1 MIRKCEIQIE
11 RTLLDAGNI
20 VGIDERIH
28 DPAIVRTIIRPS
40 CIAAG
45 SCRIERPCIKLALR
59 CNHKPLGHT
68 CELERFCPA
77 GFCIGHVAIDLIRN
91 TDHIVIEIATRNH
104 VIPCLIFALH
114 IREQHRS
121 LTLEHLRIRTVCRPV
136 SYTHLSYTYEG
147 AVSPALD
154 RVSVTFPQGWTGI
167 IGDNGCGKST
177 LARVATGL
185 IVPDEGSVAPKLF
198 AAYCPQDTSIAPA
211 ELSDLATDWGS
222 EALQIRDALGIE
234 DAWLW
239 DYERL
244 SGGQK
249 KRIQIACALWQRPDV
264 LVLDEPTNDLDA
276 QTRECV
282 LQSLRPVS
290 YTHLDVYKRQII
302 IW

>member
-1 MIRKCEIQIE
+1 MQ
-11 RTLLDAGNI
+11 LNLSNI
-20 VGIDERIH
+20 
-28 DPAIVRTIIRPS
+28 
-40 CIAAG
+40 
-45 SCRIERPCIKLALR
+45 
-59 CNHKPLGHT
+59 
-68 CELERFCPA
+68 
-77 GFCIGHVAIDLIRN
+77 
-91 TDHIVIEIATRNH
+91 
-104 VIPCLIFALH
+104 
-114 IREQHRS
+114 
-121 LTLEHLRIRTVCRPV
+121 
-136 SYTHLSYTYEG
+136 SYTYEG
-147 AVSPALD
+147 AASSALD

-185 IVPDEGSVAPKLF
+185 IVPDEGSVAPTLF
-198 AAYCPQDTSIAPA
+198 AAYCPQDTSIVPA

-249 KRIQIACALWQRPDV
+249 KRAQIACALWQRPDV

-282 LQSLRPVS
+282 LQSLQAFKGIGLLISHDRTLLDALVDQCAVFEETHVVMRPGGYSKVAEQMRGERATRVRQHENARREERRLKAEAQRRNEEAARS
-290 YTHLDVYKRQII
+290 SSRLSARHLDKHDSDGRERLGRAI
-302 IW
+302 

>member
-1 MIRKCEIQIE
+1 MQ
-11 RTLLDAGNI
+11 LNLSNI
-20 VGIDERIH
+20 
-28 DPAIVRTIIRPS
+28 
-40 CIAAG
+40 
-45 SCRIERPCIKLALR
+45 
-59 CNHKPLGHT
+59 
-68 CELERFCPA
+68 
-77 GFCIGHVAIDLIRN
+77 
-91 TDHIVIEIATRNH
+91 
-104 VIPCLIFALH
+104 
-114 IREQHRS
+114 
-121 LTLEHLRIRTVCRPV
+121 
-136 SYTHLSYTYEG
+136 SYTYEG

-244 SGGQK
+244 
-249 KRIQIACALWQRPDV
+249 
-264 LVLDEPTNDLDA
+264 
-276 QTRECV
+276 
-282 LQSLRPVS
+282 
-290 YTHLDVYKRQII
+290 
-302 IW
+302 